1 MFIICGFEKI
11 KIEIVS
17 YVIVLYK
24 KFFYRYMKK
33 WSKFKIYSK

>member
-1 MFIICGFEKI
+1 MFIICGFEMI

-24 KFFYRYMKK
+24 KFFYRCIKK
-33 WSKFKIYSK
+33 WFKMYSI